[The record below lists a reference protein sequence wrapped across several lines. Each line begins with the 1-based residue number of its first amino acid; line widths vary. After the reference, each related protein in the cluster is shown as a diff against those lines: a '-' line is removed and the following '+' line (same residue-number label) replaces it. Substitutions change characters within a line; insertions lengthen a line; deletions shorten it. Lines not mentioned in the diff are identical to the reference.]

1 MKSYFTLRRTLIV
14 IMLLTAFNG
23 MSQNKQSVQI
33 LQIRAGEESLL
44 SAKTELMKFCSGDTI
59 RLLGKTVNVNDK
71 GEFVWNRNI
80 VSKMERGDSI
90 LIPTS
95 DQQDTIQ
102 IFCKYIFDIDS
113 IPPIKSDTFTVV
125 INQNPNKNRTVTH
138 FKKDDDIILEVSASN
153 PEEIY
158 TWANPSGQSK
168 TGAIVR
174 FTGSELSEPREN
186 TLTITNK
193 QGCTTTIKYNV
204 ELKEESKPSN
214 VFGTIDSDK
223 IPNNLYK
230 EITKDVTI
238 RECDI
243 NGNPTNSP
251 ELIATSGYKFT
262 IIAEKDNNYI
272 IKFWNWPQNDK
283 SFKIGNS
290 TMKYSI
296 CNSQMAGNL
305 DMISNTITLTEE
317 NSKNSVTLTTAGT
330 FTLSLSKIPTILH
343 ITSEDKKINQKIT
356 IHPTNSKNE
365 KYVYAEGSLP
375 EENRYRYFLIR
386 KSDVEAKTRSFLPRN
401 WKQNFS
407 SNITL
412 TAGTVLIPIKLRPS
426 NNNGGQFN
434 FSSDVA
440 LGPFIGAKKRISS
453 YREHFASI
461 GFNIGI
467 SSVNVS
473 PDNTDIQDQVALAE
487 NSELIDFKEQNFAAF
502 TYSLGLVFE
511 FSNVQIGAFIG
522 KDLINNN
529 DYYQWQ
535 YHKKTWYSIGL
546 GYSILSR
553 PDKSRVGAGNNS
565 NK

>member
-1 MKSYFTLRRTLIV
+1 MKSYLSLHRTLIV
-14 IMLLTAFNG
+14 IMSLIAFHG
-23 MSQNKQSVQI
+23 ISQNKQSIQI
-33 LQIRAGEESLL
+33 LQIHDGEESILSPKTDLL
-44 SAKTELMKFCSGDTI
+44 KFCSGDTI
-59 RLLGKTVNVNDK
+59 RLLGKTVNVKDK
-71 GEFVWNRNI
+71 GEFVWNRDI
-80 VSKMERGDSI
+80 VAKMERGDSI

-95 DQQDTIQ
+95 NQQDTIQ
-102 IFCKYIFDIDS
+102 IFCKYIFDTDS

-125 INQNPNKNRTVTH
+125 INQNPKNRTVTH

-158 TWANPSGQSK
+158 TWTNPSGQSK

-174 FTGSELSEPREN
+174 FAGSELSEPVEN
-186 TLTITNK
+186 TLIIQNK

-230 EITKDVTI
+230 EITKDVSI

-243 NGNPTNSP
+243 NGIATNSP
-251 ELIATSGYKFT
+251 ELIANSGYKFT

-272 IKFWNWPQNDK
+272 IKFWNWPQNNNV
-283 SFKIGNS
+283 KIN
-290 TMKYSI
+290 KNKLQYSI
-296 CNSQMAGNL
+296 WNSQMTGNL
-305 DMISNTITLTEE
+305 DKKSNTITLTEE
-317 NSKNSVTLTTAGT
+317 NSKNSVTLTTAGA
-330 FTLSLSKIPTILH
+330 FTLSLSKIPTVLQIS
-343 ITSEDKKINQKIT
+343 SEDKKINQKIT

-426 NNNGGQFN
+426 NNIGGQFN

-487 NSELIDFKEQNFAAF
+487 NSEIIDFKEQNFAAF

-522 KDLINNN
+522 RDLINNN